1 MPTATAIA
9 GRLTAAGRLALDAL
23 LPPRCLSCGVITG
36 ADAALCASCWNRLG
50 FIEAPYCAGCGRPF
64 EFALGS
70 GALCGVCSKSR
81 PLYERARAALRY
93 DDASRPLILAFKH
106 GDRTDCAPALG
117 RWLARAG
124 AELLV
129 DADVIVPVPLHW
141 WRLFRR
147 RYNQA
152 GLLAQ
157 ALGRI
162 AGKPVL
168 PDLVRRRRA
177 TASQGHLGPAERR
190 RNVAGAFA
198 ISNRRR
204 AEVEG
209 RRVLLV
215 DDVLTTGATAEAVA
229 ETLLDAGA
237 HAVDLLALARV
248 VRPEIT

>member
-1 MPTATAIA
+1 MSTAPAFA
-9 GRLTAAGRLALDAL
+9 GRLAAAGRVALDAL

-36 ADAALCASCWNRLG
+36 AEAALCARCWNRLA
-50 FIEAPYCAGCGRPF
+50 FIETPYCVCCGRPF
-64 EFALGS
+64 EFALGAD
-70 GALCGVCSKSR
+70 ALCGVCARSR

-93 DDASRPLILAFKH
+93 DEASRPLILAFKH

-124 AELLV
+124 AELLP
-129 DADVIVPVPLHW
+129 DADLILPVPLHW

-152 GLLAQ
+152 ALLAA

-198 ISNRRR
+198 LAPGRRG
-204 AEVEG
+204 AVEG

-229 ETLLDAGA
+229 EPLLEAGA
-237 HAVDLLALARV
+237 RAVDLLALARV
-248 VRPEIT
+248 VRPEI